1 MTDREP
7 RVYGVAFWL
16 VSAVRGTGALFVGTV
31 IALWCTFSIT
41 VIRSDGFSV
50 HAIVGTF
57 PPALFWSLAG
67 IALTCLVSIPAATLV
82 TGVIRIAYRR
92 RTRRAVVVE
101 DGEAAN

>member
-1 MTDREP
+1 MTDPEP

-16 VSAVRGTGALFVGTV
+16 VSAVRGVGALFFGTV
-31 IALWCTFSIT
+31 IALWCIFSIT

-67 IALTCLVSIPAATLV
+67 IALTCLVSVPTATLV
-82 TGVIRIAYRR
+82 AGIIRIAYGR

-101 DGEAAN
+101 DGEAVD